1 MSQIGLTNLSKQEK
15 FLCYSVD
22 YTEATLNRISYRSA
36 WLISF
41 VPLQKLC
48 RNDCSQVWTE
58 VLYIRYGFCA
68 GAKGCSMNIA
78 ESTLPAETRDLR
90 NICANPTGWPDTF

>member
-58 VLYIRYGFCA
+58 VLSGMVFVLA
-68 GAKGCSMNIA
+68 QKVVADKHS
-78 ESTLPAETRDLR
+78 
-90 NICANPTGWPDTF
+90 